1 MKTFLTKAGKKKI
14 EDELHE
20 LRGPEMRSLLE
31 ALSEARDKG
40 DLSENAEYDSA
51 KDALNMLHIRISKL
65 EDTLAN
71 STLIQKPLDISKVDI
86 LTTVTVKEGKSTKT
100 FTIVPENEIDFKAGK
115 ISLNSPIGKGLMG
128 KQIGDKTKITVPN
141 GVIEYK
147 IVDIK

>member
-100 FTIVPENEIDFKAGK
+100 FTIVPENEIDFKTGK